1 MLGVQTRGIPRV
13 SCQMTT
19 VSVLQVWAGGVE
31 VLVLAS
37 ALPAAK
43 HVPGSV
49 VCLSVFRNLPKVMKA
64 LLPYLLQELK
74 GEVKRGISTL
84 SWTDLNLPTY
94 RMGRSIATLFQSN
107 R

>member
-1 MLGVQTRGIPRV
+1 M
-13 SCQMTT
+13 
-19 VSVLQVWAGGVE
+19 
-31 VLVLAS
+31 LVLAS

-43 HVPGSV
+43 RVSGSV
-49 VCLSVFRNLPKVMKA
+49 VCLSVSVFRNLPEAPKA

-84 SWTDLNLPTY
+84 SWTDLNLLTS
-94 RMGRSIATLFQSN
+94 RMGRSIAALFQSN